1 MDNGHEALLEN
12 FEFNEQRM
20 KEIEIPIFQMEQKI
34 EKLENQF
41 ARWQLNGTNMLR
53 EQICADINLKPKEN
67 IPAFYLKI
75 Q

>member
-34 EKLENQF
+34 EKLEN
-41 ARWQLNGTNMLR
+41 
-53 EQICADINLKPKEN
+53 
-67 IPAFYLKI
+67 
-75 Q
+75 